1 MLRAYERDAEELLH
15 GLGENML
22 EQGPPR
28 QIIVTDDRTYSF
40 LEEFASAVQIELVQS
55 AGNELLEDLEETFF
69 CAMGFGGLEEAE
81 GGGFPGMVEE
91 LLADG
96 DEEMLLS
103 IPGPVWEGLR
113 QIMEEEE
120 APAGIRARFNE
131 IDRKR
136 RL

>member
-1 MLRAYERDAEELLH
+1 
-15 GLGENML
+15 
-22 EQGPPR
+22 
-28 QIIVTDDRTYSF
+28 
-40 LEEFASAVQIELVQS
+40 
-55 AGNELLEDLEETFF
+55 
-69 CAMGFGGLEEAE
+69 
-81 GGGFPGMVEE
+81 MVEE